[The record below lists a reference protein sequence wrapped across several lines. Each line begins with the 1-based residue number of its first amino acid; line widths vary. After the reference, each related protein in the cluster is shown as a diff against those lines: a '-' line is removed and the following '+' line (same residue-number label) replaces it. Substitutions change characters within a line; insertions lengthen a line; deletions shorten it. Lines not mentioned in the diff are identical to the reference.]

1 MGFRLVVE
9 GANETITL
17 GADNIQGVKYMSDTP
32 NDSNARATDLGITLE
47 VSGKIITA
55 VDGEEA
61 DHTMKLATWSLV
73 SAEKADAYR
82 NVTLEVIAADQVVR
96 KVTFPNAFVV
106 DYSEDFGDNQGTGTY
121 SLIVKQKKE
130 KTEFV
135 TIEGGYAAEE

>member
-17 GADNIQGVKYMSDTP
+17 GSDNIQGVKYMSDTP

>member
-1 MGFRLVVE
+1 MGFRLTVE
-9 GANETITL
+9 GANESITL
-17 GADNIQGVKYMSDTP
+17 GSDNIQGVKYMSDTP

>member
-1 MGFRLVVE
+1 MGFRLTVE

-17 GADNIQGVKYMSDTP
+17 GMDNVETVKYMSDTP
-32 NDSNARATDLGITLE
+32 NDSNARATDLGLTLE
-47 VSGKIITA
+47 LTGKIITA

-61 DHTMKLATWSLV
+61 DDTMKLATWSLV

-82 NVTLEVIAADQVVR
+82 NVFVEVIAADQVVR
-96 KVTFPNAFVV
+96 KITLPNAFVV
-106 DYSEDFGDNQGTGTY
+106 DYSEDFGDTTGTGTY